1 MGVPPRLILTLSL
14 SPLQPGS
21 CVLQTGPSVARTT
34 ASAYGS
40 GASATARTT
49 AGMGRMRKTVVSR
62 GPVRGVLGGAWS
74 GDAAQAVG
82 VAQVGAVSGESI
94 QGKGRIHCREPG
106 GLVLAGE
113 KPLGKA
119 LKRRL
124 RI

>member
-1 MGVPPRLILTLSL
+1 
-14 SPLQPGS
+14 
-21 CVLQTGPSVARTT
+21 
-34 ASAYGS
+34 
-40 GASATARTT
+40 
-49 AGMGRMRKTVVSR
+49 MRKTVVSR

-94 QGKGRIHCREPG
+94 QGKGRIHCLEPG

-119 LKRRL
+119 SRKQSSLSGKESAQGCLPKRGFFFL
-124 RI
+124 FPFVIL